1 MVNNKTKKLNYS
13 ENKYDWLG
21 KGMYFWEN
29 DPKRALAWAKWFKI
43 HPQNSKQKIKNPA
56 VLGAVICLGNCL
68 DFTEQGNLLKIKK
81 HYEELKKEAG
91 EKGIELPKN
100 SGGKDLYKRELDCFV
115 INSYIEIQREHG
127 KRKVQKQHDRL
138 LEKINNDCINYS
150 RLGMSDSTV
159 LKTADLVLFGRRV

>member
-29 DPKRALAWAKWFKI
+29 DPKRALSWAKWFKI
-43 HPQNSKQKIKNPA
+43 HPQNSKQQIKKPA

-68 DFTEQGNLLKIKK
+68 DFTEQDNLLKIKN
-81 HYEELKKEAG
+81 HYAKLEKEANEQG
-91 EKGIELPKN
+91 FELPKN
-100 SGGKDLYKRELDCFV
+100 FGGKDLYKRELDCFV
-115 INSYIEIQREHG
+115 INFYIKIQREHG
-127 KRKVQKQHDRL
+127 KRKVQKQHYRL

-159 LKTADLVLFGRRV
+159 